1 MTERDIS
8 HETVDPETRAEVLD
22 AAKHRCQWCGRDG
35 PGAGGGAV
43 LHVHHASRDVGEMD
57 EHDPA
62 NLTAVC
68 RQCHNWLH
76 NQPSEADSPVE
87 LTDADGQALLPQDVE
102 ILQVLAHHGP
112 LSTGDIAEQLTP
124 DLTVS
129 SVRERLW
136 VLMGLDNAIPS
147 RTKQIV
153 DQSTETGQWGLV
165 GQISTSARGRI
176 PDDPQTLLQRAE
188 DERVRQALDRGCD
201 RTAVA
206 DVIGVVE
213 RTTWNKEKRARAYAF
228 PLDALDDRGGR
239 PPADADDG
247 DSLADIPAADEGMGS
262 ETQQRLDAVEHGAD
276 GESGML
282 SNGGQADLDLN
293 DEDDEEISWSEAK
306 TQLQRTIEALE
317 ELDKAL

>member
-1 MTERDIS
+1 MTERDVS
-8 HETVDPETRAEVLD
+8 NETVDPGTREDVLAAAE
-22 AAKHRCQWCGRDG
+22 HRCQWCGGKG
-35 PGAGGGAV
+35 PGAGGTAA
-43 LHVHHASRDVGEMD
+43 LHVHHATRDVDEMD

-68 RQCHNWLH
+68 RKCHNWLH
-76 NQPSEADSPVE
+76 NQPSEDDAPVE
-87 LTDADGQALLPQDVE
+87 LTDADAQVLLPQDVE
-102 ILQVLAHHGP
+102 ILQVLANHGP
-112 LSTGDIAEQLTP
+112 LSTGDISEQLTP

-136 VLMGLDNAIPS
+136 VLMGLDNTIPS
-147 RTKQIV
+147 RSKQIV
-153 DQSTETGQWGLV
+153 DQSAETGQWGLV

-201 RTAVA
+201 RAAVA

-239 PPADADDG
+239 PPADADADDSLTDLSAADG
-247 DSLADIPAADEGMGS
+247 DADTEA
-262 ETQQRLDAVEHGAD
+262 QQRLDAVEDSADTDAGVASDGGETEQGPTEED
-276 GESGML
+276 GE
-282 SNGGQADLDLN
+282 D
-293 DEDDEEISWSEAK
+293 ISWSEAK
-306 TQLQRTIEALE
+306 TQLQQTIEALA
-317 ELDKAL
+317 ELEKTL